1 MLAIRIVTDVEI
13 LDCSGQNQ
21 SPYEARPAPVVGW
34 KPNRDSGR
42 PKYLVRSTGT
52 QYAARCAAKLRIQR
66 AYYLTNANCEF
77 AVISKRELR
86 IRKMVERL
94 DISGLGAIRSQ

>member
-1 MLAIRIVTDVEI
+1 MI
-13 LDCSGQNQ
+13 Q
-21 SPYEARPAPVVGW
+21 VV
-34 KPNRDSGR
+34 KNIQ
-42 PKYLVRSTGT
+42 VRATGT

-66 AYYLTNANCEF
+66 AYYLTNANCEL
-77 AVISKRELR
+77 AVISKRELL